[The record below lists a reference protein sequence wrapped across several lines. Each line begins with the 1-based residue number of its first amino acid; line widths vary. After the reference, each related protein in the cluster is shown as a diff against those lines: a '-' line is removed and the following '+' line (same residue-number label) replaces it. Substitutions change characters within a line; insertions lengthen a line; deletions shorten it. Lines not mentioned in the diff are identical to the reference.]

1 MLKQGEVISM
11 AKGIYIA
18 SAEPL
23 SDKSIVILGM
33 MELLWNRTHKIS
45 FFKPVVDKPETDPN
59 IKLILSRFKLKTPL
73 EHMYGVTHQV
83 AQDLLSTNQHDELIK
98 RIIEKYRMLEAKSD
112 MVLCS
117 GTDFTGVSTPLEF
130 DFNIDVANNLGC
142 LIMPVMR
149 GFGRSLVDIGE
160 ALGAISDGLERRKC
174 DILAFVVNRVA
185 PDQVVDAPVRLA
197 HAAAKGVPV
206 YAIAEN
212 PILWKPTI
220 GEIATTLHAKFLN
233 GKEDCATREIADYKV
248 AAMELPNFLKYLQ
261 EGTVVITP
269 GDRSDIL
276 LGTILADMST
286 TYPRLAGV
294 ILTGGLKPA
303 ESVRK
308 LIEGFNKSKL
318 PVISVDADTF
328 TTAIHVS
335 EIEGSLVADNKRK
348 IASALGIF
356 EAGVNIGELGERLT
370 VSSSKRV
377 TPLMFEYELVQRAKA
392 SKQHIVLPEGEESRI
407 LHAAELLLLRQV
419 CEITLL
425 GNQQKI
431 HQQIAALG
439 LNLERANII
448 DPTASYFRKDYAHT
462 YYELRKHK
470 GVTKEAAFDIMAD
483 PSYYGTMMVYKGH
496 AGGMVSGAINTT
508 AHTIRPA
515 LEFVKMKPG
524 CSIVSSV
531 FFLCLADRVLVFGD
545 CAVNPNPD
553 EKQLADIAVSSADTA
568 LAFGIEP
575 RVAMLS
581 YATGDSGQ
589 GKDVDKVREAIRI
602 AKAARPELK
611 LEGPLQ
617 FDAASDPEVARI
629 KLPNSE
635 IAGRATVFIF
645 PDLNTGNNTYK
656 AVQRSAN
663 ALAIG
668 PVLQGLNKP
677 VNDLS
682 RGCTVADIVNTVA
695 ITAIQAQS
703 SGKETE
709 VTTK

>member
-1 MLKQGEVISM
+1 M

-33 MELLWNRTHKIS
+33 MELLWSRTHKVS
-45 FFKPVVDKPETDPN
+45 FFRPIVEKIDGDPH
-59 IKLILSRFKLKTPL
+59 IKLVASRYKLKTPY
-73 EHMYGVTHQV
+73 EHMYGVTHKI
-83 AQDLLSTNQHDELIK
+83 AHDLLAENQHDELIK
-98 RIIEKYRMLEAKSD
+98 RIIEKYRALEAKYD
-112 MVLCS
+112 IILCA
-117 GTDFTGVSTPLEF
+117 GTDFSGVSTPLEF
-130 DFNIDVANNLGC
+130 DFNIEVANNLGC
-142 LIMPVMR
+142 LLMPVMR
-149 GFGRSLVDIGE
+149 GYGRSLVDISE
-160 ALGAISDGLERRKC
+160 ALAAISDGLEKRKC

-185 PDQVVDAPVRLA
+185 LDQVVDAPVRLSHVA
-197 HAAAKGVPV
+197 PKGIPV

-220 GEIATTLHAKFLN
+220 GEIATALHAKFLN
-233 GKEDCATREIADYKV
+233 GKEDSATREIADYKV
-248 AAMELPNFLKYLQ
+248 AAMELPNFLKYLN

-276 LGTILADMST
+276 LGTIMADTST
-286 TYPRLAGV
+286 AYPRLAGI
-294 ILTGGLKPA
+294 ILTGGMKPA
-303 ESVRK
+303 DSVKK
-308 LIEGFNKSKL
+308 LIDGFTKSKL
-318 PVISVDADTF
+318 PIISVESDTF

-335 EIEGSLVADNKRK
+335 EIEGALVADNKRK

-356 EAGVNIGELGERLT
+356 EAGVKISELGERLT

-377 TPLMFEYELVQRAKA
+377 TPLMFEYDLVQRAKA
-392 SKQHIVLPEGEESRI
+392 NRQHIVLPEGEEHRI
-407 LHAAELLLLRQV
+407 LHAAELLMLRQV

-431 HQQIAALG
+431 HQNIAALG
-439 LNLERANII
+439 LDLDKANII
-448 DPTASYFRKDYAHT
+448 DPAASYFRKDYAQT

-470 GVTKEAAFDIMAD
+470 GVTKEAAFDVMAD

-515 LEFVKMKPG
+515 LEFIKMKPG

-553 EKQLADIAVSSADTA
+553 EKQLADIAISSADTSMV
-568 LAFGIEP
+568 FGIEP
-575 RVAMLS
+575 KIAMLS
-581 YATGDSGQ
+581 YATGASGQ

-602 AKAARPELK
+602 AKAARPDLI

-635 IAGRATVFIF
+635 IAGKATVFIF

-663 ALAIG
+663 AVAIG

-695 ITAIQAQS
+695 ITAIQAQTT
-703 SGKETE
+703 GK
-709 VTTK
+709 

>member
-1 MLKQGEVISM
+1 M
-11 AKGIYIA
+11 AKGIYVA

-23 SDKSIVILGM
+23 SDKAIIILGM
-33 MELLWNRTHKIS
+33 MELLWNRTHKVI
-45 FFKPVVDKPETDPN
+45 FFKPVVEKADSDPH
-59 IKLILSRFKLKTPL
+59 IKLISSRYKLKTPH
-73 EHMYGVTHQV
+73 EQMYGITHQE
-83 AQDLLSTNQHDELIK
+83 AQELLAANKYDELIK
-98 RIIEKYRMLEAKSD
+98 QIMEKYRLLAAKHD
-112 MVLCS
+112 IVLCA

-130 DFNIDVANNLGC
+130 DFNVDVANNLGC
-142 LIMPVMR
+142 LIMPIIR
-149 GFGRSLVDIGE
+149 GYGRTLVDISE
-160 ALGAISDGLERRKC
+160 ALTAISDGLGKRKC
-174 DILAFVVNRVA
+174 DILAFVVNRIA
-185 PDQVVDAPVRLA
+185 TDQMVDAPVRLA
-197 HAAAKGVPV
+197 NIAPKGIPV
-206 YAIAEN
+206 YAIEEN

-220 GEIATTLHAKFLN
+220 SEIATALRAKFIS
-233 GKEDCATREIADYKV
+233 GKDDCATREIADYKV

-276 LGTILADMST
+276 LGTIMADMST
-286 TYPRLAGV
+286 TYPRLAGL
-294 ILTGGLKPA
+294 ILTGNLKPA
-303 ESVRK
+303 DSVKK
-308 LIEGFNKSKL
+308 LIDGFNKSKL
-318 PVISVDADTF
+318 PIISVEADTF

-335 EIEGSLVADNKRK
+335 EIDGTLVADNKRK

-356 EAGVNIGELGERLT
+356 EAGVNTKELGELLT
-370 VSSSKRV
+370 GSSSKRV
-377 TPLMFEYELVQRAKA
+377 TPLMFEYDLVQRAKA

-407 LHAAELLLLRQV
+407 LQAAELLLLRQV

-431 HQQIAALG
+431 HQNIAALG

-448 DPTASYFRKDYAHT
+448 DPSASYFRKDYAQT

-470 GVTKEAAFDIMAD
+470 GVTKETAFDVMSD

-508 AHTIRPA
+508 AHTIRPS

-531 FFLCLADRVLVFGD
+531 FFLCLADHVVVFGD

-553 EKQLADIAVSSADTA
+553 EKQLADIAISSADTS

-575 RVAMLS
+575 RIAMLS
-581 YATGDSGQ
+581 YATGESGK

-602 AKAARPELK
+602 AKEMRPDLK
-611 LEGPLQ
+611 IEGPLQ
-617 FDAASDPEVARI
+617 FDAAADPEVARI
-629 KLPNSE
+629 KLPHSE
-635 IAGRATVFIF
+635 IAGQATVFIF

-663 ALAIG
+663 AVAIG

-703 SGKETE
+703 DNKSNE
-709 VTTK
+709 VNKQ

>member
-1 MLKQGEVISM
+1 M

-23 SDKSIVILGM
+23 SDKSIIVLGM
-33 MELLWNRTHKIS
+33 MELLWNRKHKVS
-45 FFKPVVDKPETDPN
+45 FFRPVVENPDTDPH
-59 IKLILSRFKLKTPL
+59 IKLISSRYKLKTPH
-73 EHMYGVTHQV
+73 EHMYGITHE
-83 AQDLLSTNQHDELIK
+83 AAHELLANNKHDELIK
-98 RIIEKYRMLEAKSD
+98 RIMEKYRALEAKYD
-112 MVLCS
+112 IVLCA

-130 DFNIDVANNLGC
+130 DFNIEVANNLGC
-142 LIMPVMR
+142 LLMPVMR
-149 GFGRSLVDIGE
+149 GYGRSLVDICD
-160 ALGAISDGLERRKC
+160 ALGAISDGLEKRKC
-174 DILAFVVNRVA
+174 DILAYVVNRIA
-185 PDQVVDAPVRLA
+185 NDLAIDAPVRLSNVVPR
-197 HAAAKGVPV
+197 GIPV

-212 PILWKPTI
+212 SILWKPTLS
-220 GEIATTLHAKFLN
+220 EIATALHAKFIS

-276 LGTILADMST
+276 LGTIMADMST
-286 TYPRLAGV
+286 TYPRLAGL
-294 ILTGGLKPA
+294 ILTGNLKPA
-303 ESVRK
+303 DPIKK
-308 LIEGFNKSKL
+308 LIDGFNKSKL
-318 PVISVDADTF
+318 PIIAVDADTF

-335 EIEGSLVADNKRK
+335 GIEGALVADNKRK

-356 EAGVNIGELGERLT
+356 EAGVNINELGEHLIG
-370 VSSSKRV
+370 SSSKRV
-377 TPLMFEYELVQRAKA
+377 TPLMFEYDLVQRAKA
-392 SKQHIVLPEGEESRI
+392 NKQHIVLPEGEEPRI
-407 LHAAELLLLRQV
+407 LQAAELLLLRQV

-431 HQQIAALG
+431 HQNISALG
-439 LNLERANII
+439 LNLDKANII
-448 DPTASYFRKDYAHT
+448 DPTASYFRKDYAQT

-470 GVTKEAAFDIMAD
+470 GVSKEAAFDIMAD
-483 PSYYGTMMVYKGH
+483 PSYYGTMMVHKGH
-496 AGGMVSGAINTT
+496 ADGMVSGAINTT
-508 AHTIRPA
+508 AHTIRPS
-515 LEFVKMKPG
+515 LEFIKMKPG

-553 EKQLADIAVSSADTA
+553 EKQLADIAISSADTS

-575 RVAMLS
+575 RIAMLS

-602 AKAARPELK
+602 AKEARPDLM

-617 FDAASDPEVARI
+617 FDAAADPEVARI
-629 KLPNSE
+629 KLPHSE
-635 IAGRATVFIF
+635 IAGKATVFIF

-663 ALAIG
+663 AVAIG

-695 ITAIQAQS
+695 ITAIQAQT
-703 SGKETE
+703 GKSNE
-709 VTTK
+709 VTKQ